1 MELLN
6 LTSFKDNL
14 INNNECSFPKTRN
27 NYKGSSIE
35 EFCIPSDMPTNTVFD
50 DITITPTACVALKL
64 KRLSNNQ
71 KIFINIVCHSDIPN
85 FPISDPYILMTN
97 DRSFDDKG
105 ETGLICDAAV
115 HESVWNVAATVDTS
129 GDIMKQVH
137 YYICFMVIKIIY
149 ASYISIVFICM

>member
-1 MELLN
+1 
-6 LTSFKDNL
+6 
-14 INNNECSFPKTRN
+14 
-27 NYKGSSIE
+27 
-35 EFCIPSDMPTNTVFD
+35 MPTNTVFD

-115 HESVWNVAATVDTS
+115 HESVWNVAISDEGTAV
-129 GDIMKQVH
+129 MKQV
-137 YYICFMVIKIIY
+137 
-149 ASYISIVFICM
+149 